1 MSCLA
6 ESALPGGLQLSS
18 LVSPTPIAKWTPP
31 SEISASGTPGVRQRW
46 GAEVGWRARVEAAAR
61 GLEVRHGRSFQRAR
75 VVTAGVV
82 GGFPPH
88 LLPCQ
93 PQAQHSAQV
102 WVVARA
108 PRGRATLRACTV
120 APRTLVPW
128 HRGRWQELKALG
140 PEGDEAVGSLPPSA
154 TITPADP
161 EGLEA
166 GVPPCGC
173 AESVWRSRWEGAGA
187 GPGPG
192 GLAPESRKTGALTW
206 SPHLHRNWPS
216 VPGPP

>member
-1 MSCLA
+1 MREELPKGEGCNCWHHRQLPPPPPP
-6 ESALPGGLQLSS
+6 ALPAPG
-18 LVSPTPIAKWTPP
+18 PTLN
-31 SEISASGTPGVRQRW
+31 PGVGGSQ
-46 GAEVGWRARVEAAAR
+46 GPTGR
-61 GLEVRHGRSFQRAR
+61 GH
-75 VVTAGVV
+75 TKGV
-82 GGFPPH
+82 
-88 LLPCQ
+88 
-93 PQAQHSAQV
+93 
-102 WVVARA
+102 
-108 PRGRATLRACTV
+108 ATLRVCTM
-120 APRTLVPW
+120 AHRTLVPW
-128 HRGRWQELKALG
+128 HRGRWQELKALR

-173 AESVWRSRWEGAGA
+173 AESVRRSRWEGAGA

-192 GLAPESRKTGALTW
+192 GLAPESRQTGALTW